1 MEQRK
6 FKPFGEVSALTLGGG
21 GIGRIWGESTR
32 EEAVQTVNLAID
44 KGINHFDVAPM
55 YGRGEAEKVIGQ
67 AIKGK
72 DLDDLHFTTKCSL
85 GILPVFKIDK
95 TDFPVF

>member
-44 KGINHFDVAPM
+44 KGIN
-55 YGRGEAEKVIGQ
+55 K
-67 AIKGK
+67 K
-72 DLDDLHFTTKCSL
+72 
-85 GILPVFKIDK
+85 
-95 TDFPVF
+95 